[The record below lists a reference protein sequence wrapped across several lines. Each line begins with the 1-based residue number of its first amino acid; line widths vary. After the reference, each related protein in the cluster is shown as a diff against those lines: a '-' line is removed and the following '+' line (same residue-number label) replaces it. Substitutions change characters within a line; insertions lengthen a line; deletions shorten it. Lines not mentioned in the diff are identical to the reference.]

1 MVENEIKMTQKASDA
16 KKALLMNS
24 ISDAFD
30 ENDMMLLRQK
40 TGEVQ
45 EIGQR
50 IDEILRV
57 NGDIEQ
63 QIYRL
68 GRCDDTLLAKLQAQA
83 HTEA

>member
-24 ISDAFD
+24 VSDAFD

-63 QIYRL
+63 QIHRL
-68 GRCDDTLLAKLQAQA
+68 GRCDDTLLAKL
-83 HTEA
+83 

>member
-40 TGEVQ
+40 TGEV
-45 EIGQR
+45 
-50 IDEILRV
+50 
-57 NGDIEQ
+57 
-63 QIYRL
+63 
-68 GRCDDTLLAKLQAQA
+68 
-83 HTEA
+83 

>member
-24 ISDAFD
+24 VSDAFD

-63 QIYRL
+63 QISRL
-68 GRCDDTLLAKLQAQA
+68 GRCDDTLLAKL
-83 HTEA
+83 